1 MELECEGERVESIV
15 LYGNKGTVW
24 IAIANDRRPGV
35 SGVRETPRGQMMLAS
50 ARAIPNPRSGEDKR
64 LNEPASN

>member
-24 IAIANDRRPGV
+24 IAIANGRRSGV
-35 SGVRETPRGQMMLAS
+35 AGVRVRETL
-50 ARAIPNPRSGEDKR
+50 SGEATHVPYLIRGVGKTTRD
-64 LNEPASN
+64 